1 MAKSDHDMTLV
12 LVLPCPLI
20 ISIALIISIVTFLPI
35 THPQSYLPMLFRLW
49 ESINSYMYDDRMLHF
64 LSLLAP
70 LHVDPAVSDPAHISA
85 IPDDEVSEG
94 EGRPQFS
101 QDDLQQDG
109 NWHGLYKDVGLF
121 TEHEWNLLMCK
132 CLASMGTFRIEH
144 SGHYD

>member
-1 MAKSDHDMTLV
+1 
-12 LVLPCPLI
+12 
-20 ISIALIISIVTFLPI
+20 
-35 THPQSYLPMLFRLW
+35 
-49 ESINSYMYDDRMLHF
+49 MLHF

-144 SGHYD
+144 NWTLRLTGHGPRNTPSRCWFFDHRSPS